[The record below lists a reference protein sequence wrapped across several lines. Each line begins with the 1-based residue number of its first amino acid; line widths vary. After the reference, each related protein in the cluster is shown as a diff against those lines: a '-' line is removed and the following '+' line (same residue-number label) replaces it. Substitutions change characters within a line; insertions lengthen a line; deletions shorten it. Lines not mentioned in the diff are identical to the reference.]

1 MNEKL
6 LEIYTDM
13 DNALEISHATLSTL
27 SLEQEH
33 DQRVAWVL
41 TGVMEQIEKAQ
52 SNMNAIF
59 ESIKEVK

>member
-1 MNEKL
+1 MDEK
-6 LEIYTDM
+6 IYKAYHDV
-13 DNALEISHATLSTL
+13 DNALDISYATLSTL

>member
-1 MNEKL
+1 M
-6 LEIYTDM
+6 
-13 DNALEISHATLSTL
+13 EISNATLSTL

-52 SNMNAIF
+52 SNMGKIF
-59 ESIKEVK
+59 DYIKG